1 MKLLAPRWSETVRG
15 FLTIAASAL
24 LSCDGTAARPGSVVP
39 VPVRDNGPIEAAP
52 GSSMD
57 KKSVAGLSA
66 SLEAGKLRGWI
77 HAAVHGHGL
86 YVFTWRA
93 PNDFFTFY
101 DFPVYPGN
109 PEVAKKLGTVK
120 RHDELSVKGHY
131 VVNAAPIQHIIVN
144 SFDVITAH
152 QSDETPPPRTVATRI
167 PAALMGKNEL
177 LGKVHALGDEG
188 HLLVVE
194 YGDAVVPVYVQDASL
209 TKDLFRNDKLKIAFQ
224 IAPRPASPTHL
235 WVDSGAKK
243 PIDVLERM
251 VERHGKTAD
260 VEGVL
265 VRFPKSPQIT
275 SDVYAVQITDAD
287 GISRE
292 YTLVNEKASDTATFR
307 EILKKCADA
316 WAARRSGSIDGR
328 NKLLNPLVRVRAQ
341 GKWNVVSRNQANVQ
355 IVMPSADGVTI
366 TLLPTP

>member
-1 MKLLAPRWSETVRG
+1 MKLLVPRWFHTVQG
-15 FLTIAASAL
+15 LFAIAAIAL
-24 LSCDGTAARPGSVVP
+24 LACDGTASRPGTVMAVP
-39 VPVRDNGPIEAAP
+39 MRDNGPTEAAP

-66 SLEAGKLRGWI
+66 ALEAGKLRGWI
-77 HAAVHGHGL
+77 HAAVHDHGL

-109 PEVAKKLGTVK
+109 SEVGKKLASIK
-120 RHDELSVKGHY
+120 RHDEITVKGHY
-131 VVNAAPIQHIIVN
+131 VVNAAPVQHIIVD
-144 SFDVITAH
+144 SFDIVITH
-152 QSDETPPPRTVATRI
+152 QSDETPPPRTAITQI
-167 PAALMGKNEL
+167 PAALMGKNDL

-209 TKDLFRNDKLKIAFQ
+209 TKDLFRNDKLRIAFQ

-235 WVDSGAKK
+235 WVDGEAKK

-251 VERHGKTAD
+251 VERHGKPAD
-260 VEGVL
+260 VEGLL

-275 SDVYAVQITDAD
+275 SDVYAVQVTDAD

-292 YTLVNEKASDTATFR
+292 YTLVNEKLTDTATFR

-316 WAARRSGSIDGR
+316 WTARRSGSVDGR

-341 GKWNVVSRNQANVQ
+341 GKWNVISRNQANVQ
-355 IVMPSADGVTI
+355 IVMPTADGVTI
-366 TLLPTP
+366 TLMPAP